1 MRTILSTILV
11 AAACAV
17 LSTSTLAR
25 GGGGGGGGG
34 GGHGSGGGWHGGGGG
49 GWHGGGYHGGGHWH
63 GGYYGGWCCGY
74 GVGIYLGSPWY
85 WGSAYYPY
93 YPAYYPAYYD
103 YPAVQYAPVTQ
114 QAAPAPG
121 AQSSGTP
128 PDYVAPPAGTVQY
141 YCPSGGYYPAV
152 ATCPQGWLRVV
163 PH

>member
-1 MRTILSTILV
+1 MRTILSTILI

-17 LSTSTLAR
+17 LSTPALAR

-34 GGHGSGGGWHGGGGG
+34 GWSGGGHSGGGGWSGGGHSGGWHGG
-49 GWHGGGYHGGGHWH
+49 HYGHSH
-63 GGYYGGWCCGY
+63 GYYGGWCCGY
-74 GVGIYLGSPWY
+74 GVGIYLGAPWY
-85 WGSAYYPY
+85 YGSYY
-93 YPAYYPAYYD
+93 YPAYYPAYYE
-103 YPAVQYAPVTQ
+103 YPAVQYAPVYPQ
-114 QAAPAPG
+114 SAPAQG
-121 AQSSGTP
+121 TGSTTP